1 LKEEVMAEPAIKEAL
16 ELFEGRIVD
25 VTLKTELEE

>member
-1 LKEEVMAEPAIKEAL
+1 VKEAL

-25 VTLKTELEE
+25 VIPVEDKGNNRNGGDDV